1 LFACFGLHCI
11 DAKPETAKHVL
22 KVPYAMCGLLI
33 DRRGNEGM
41 EQFASAT
48 EAQEQND
55 YKQAATHY
63 FAAAA
68 AMASG
73 ARSEQTQYNRRVAYA
88 NGVNALLSA
97 GAVVDARAALA
108 TITDPELALELKQAS
123 DALPSPM
130 RCVPRRK
137 R

>member
-1 LFACFGLHCI
+1 MRQ
-11 DAKPETAKHVL
+11 PETAKPEL
-22 KVPYAMCGLLI
+22 RVPYAMCGLLI
-33 DRRGNEGM
+33 DRRGNEGA
-41 EQFASAT
+41 EHFASAT
-48 EAQEQND
+48 EAREQND

-73 ARSEQTQYNRRVAYA
+73 ARSEHTQYNRRVAYA
-88 NGVNALLSA
+88 NGVNALLSV
-97 GAVVDARAALA
+97 GAAPDARAALA
-108 TITDPELALELKQAS
+108 AITDPELALELKQAS

-130 RCVPRRK
+130 RCVPRPK